1 MKQSNFLS
9 FVDHNKGDTA
19 NVFCSWI
26 VFVVYGIVLTFD
38 PYGYGTDDDSKK
50 TSGHCPQEYNGYASG
65 KYGSGA
71 FPISLILFIVANT
84 VYVFKAIKWTSCPDK
99 HERKRRREEL
109 QMLRRKSSATL
120 SLE

>member
-1 MKQSNFLS
+1 M
-9 FVDHNKGDTA
+9 
-19 NVFCSWI
+19 
-26 VFVVYGIVLTFD
+26 VYGLVLTYI
-38 PYGYGTDDDSKK
+38 PYKYGTDTDSKK
-50 TSGHCPQEYNGYASG
+50 TSGHCPQEYNGYSSG

-84 VYVFKAIKWTSCPDK
+84 VYAVKAIKWTTCPDK